1 MDGQDDRI
9 RSVEYGIKLTHSD
22 SGSQFTDPNLS
33 PREETLPRPPDDL
46 DYHVEVTD
54 SRLRALIC
62 SLCVLFVNTESA
74 EEPCCHEQEYEKRLF
89 LNVNALV
96 NAWDRWSCCC
106 NMAAS

>member
-1 MDGQDDRI
+1 MRSLACRLGLSYVVI
-9 RSVEYGIKLTHSD
+9 RFSLVFDCLDLGFIVVTKL
-22 SGSQFTDPNLS
+22 GCMQ
-33 PREETLPRPPDDL
+33 DDL